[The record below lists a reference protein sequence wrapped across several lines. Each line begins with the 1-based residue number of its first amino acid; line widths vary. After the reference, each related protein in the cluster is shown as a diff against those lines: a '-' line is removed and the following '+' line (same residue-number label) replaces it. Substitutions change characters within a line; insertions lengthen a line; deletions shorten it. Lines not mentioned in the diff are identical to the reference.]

1 MKKPPSSLIDQT
13 LPFASSGNSSQ
24 VEHDISDS
32 FNAWKADDSS
42 TTRGALLRQV
52 SPIIDTAMKSYGG
65 VAGPAIRGQAK
76 MMALNAF
83 KSYDPA
89 RGTMKTHLLSQLQGL
104 RRVAAQSQQ
113 IISIPERVALDRG
126 HLTETTNQLHDALG
140 RDPSDME
147 LAARTGLSLKRISY
161 IRQAKPGT
169 NTGSI
174 LDDEGE
180 VFDPASMIPGNT
192 SRTDAWSDMVYYD
205 LSDIDRT
212 IMERTLGMRGASV
225 MTNGELAAS
234 LGVTPGAVSQRK
246 ARIQQLLDQQYEIDP
261 FGGGRNA

>member
-1 MKKPPSSLIDQT
+1 MAKSLIDPT

-24 VEHDISDS
+24 LEKDIADS
-32 FNAWKADDSS
+32 FYAWKAEDSP

-52 SPIIDTAMKSYGG
+52 NPIIDTALHSYGG
-65 VAGPAIRGQAK
+65 TAGPSIRGQAK

-83 KSYDPA
+83 KSYDPS

-104 RRVAAQSQQ
+104 RRAAAQSQQ

-126 HLTETTNQLHDALG
+126 HLTETADQLREELG

-147 LAARTGLSLKRISY
+147 LASRTGLSLKRINY

-174 LDDEGE
+174 LDEEGD
-180 VFDPASMIPGNT
+180 VFSPASLIPGNT
-192 SRTDAWSDMVYYD
+192 DRTDAWADMVYYD
-205 LSDIDRT
+205 LSDVDRK
-212 IMERTLGMRGASV
+212 IMEHTLGMRGAEVLS
-225 MTNGELAAS
+225 NGELAAR
-234 LGVTPGAVSQRK
+234 LGVSAGAVSQRK

-261 FGGGRNA
+261 FGGGNA